1 MKLSD
6 RTRLTGK
13 ASFDFLIKNGG
24 IGHLQDSVQ
33 NALIVD
39 WFDSVG
45 IYIEVTKWNDT
56 IWQWNIDDGDEY
68 PDGKDY
74 SSRTEAT
81 NAAIKK
87 ANELYNS
94 VNK

>member
-13 ASFDFLIKNGG
+13 ASFDFLIKHGH

-45 IYIEVTKWNDT
+45 IYITV
-56 IWQWNIDDGDEY
+56 
-68 PDGKDY
+68 DY
-74 SSRTEAT
+74 SVTVSKSFWCNSFNDAIFKSRTEAT
-81 NAAIKK
+81 NAAILK

-94 VNK
+94 ENK